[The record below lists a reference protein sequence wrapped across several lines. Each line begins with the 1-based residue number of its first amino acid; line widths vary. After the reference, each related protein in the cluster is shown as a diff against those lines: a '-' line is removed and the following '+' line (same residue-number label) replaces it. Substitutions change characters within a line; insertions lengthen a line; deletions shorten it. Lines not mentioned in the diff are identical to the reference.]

1 MLELD
6 PDKVTVSA
14 IADRTLIS
22 RKTFYL
28 YYNSIESLLSEEMQE
43 ILDRYFKE
51 NEETPNDLEYF
62 AGHARR
68 FFVFL
73 ANQDEYVCRLV
84 CSNMRFGFGEK
95 IFEWQMNR
103 YEKAGNPFA
112 WMGAEQELVLRF
124 IRSTALDFFRNWVQ
138 TNRVV
143 DVNVAADLLGNLTE
157 NGVRPYI
164 KTSN

>member
-1 MLELD
+1 
-6 PDKVTVSA
+6 
-14 IADRTLIS
+14 
-22 RKTFYL
+22 
-28 YYNSIESLLSEEMQE
+28 
-43 ILDRYFKE
+43 
-51 NEETPNDLEYF
+51 
-62 AGHARR
+62 
-68 FFVFL
+68 
-73 ANQDEYVCRLV
+73 
-84 CSNMRFGFGEK
+84 
-95 IFEWQMNR
+95 MNR

-164 KTSN
+164 RTPN

>member
-1 MLELD
+1 M
-6 PDKVTVSA
+6 
-14 IADRTLIS
+14 
-22 RKTFYL
+22 

-43 ILDRYFKE
+43 ILDRYFEE
-51 NEETPNDLEYF
+51 NEKTPNDLEDF

-68 FFVFL
+68 SFVFL
-73 ANQDEYVCRLV
+73 ANQDEYVCWLV
-84 CSNMRFGFGEK
+84 CSNMRFGFDEK
-95 IFEWQMNR
+95 FFERQMNR

-164 KTSN
+164 RTPN